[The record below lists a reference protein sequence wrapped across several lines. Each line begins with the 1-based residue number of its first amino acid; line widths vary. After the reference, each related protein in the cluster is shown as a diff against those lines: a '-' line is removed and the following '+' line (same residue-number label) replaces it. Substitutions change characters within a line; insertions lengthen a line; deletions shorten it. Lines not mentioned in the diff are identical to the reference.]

1 MIALTRP
8 SAENRTTACAAFGS
22 SAYLARPPTCTQPPA
37 DTADADL
44 RPYLLSHRLVQP
56 NSMKLDG
63 IFNILPSVCWTSLGP
78 VAVSDIDTVR
88 PRALAGPDP

>member
-1 MIALTRP
+1 MRGVRIVGLLG
-8 SAENRTTACAAFGS
+8 ETAD
-22 SAYLARPPTCTQPPA
+22 LDQPPA
-37 DTADADL
+37 DTADAYL
-44 RPYLLSHRLVQP
+44 RLHLLSHRLVQP

-63 IFNILPSVCWTSLGP
+63 IFNVLPSVCWTSLGP